1 MARISSSTVKQTLLL
16 LLLFFQWALLA
27 LLLVERYDNK
37 NEENY
42 FLLKSFKSGGTSN
55 SDLQQQRLFAG
66 VSATLLLNAPQWFQR
81 RYAAMISNILMNT
94 PRDWAVQIFYTP
106 EGQSQIG
113 LDINPGLVR
122 LTQIYQDRIVL
133 TPVPSELIQK
143 FGTGRKLKYWT
154 DSWIWQNMVADRVF
168 VFGGN
173 GKAKMS
179 KYIIILYSTFDA
191 IHVGA
196 VQFPYL
202 IKSA

>member
-42 FLLKSFKSGGTSN
+42 LLLKSFKSGGTSN

-173 GKAKMS
+173 GKAK
-179 KYIIILYSTFDA
+179 
-191 IHVGA
+191 
-196 VQFPYL
+196 
-202 IKSA
+202 